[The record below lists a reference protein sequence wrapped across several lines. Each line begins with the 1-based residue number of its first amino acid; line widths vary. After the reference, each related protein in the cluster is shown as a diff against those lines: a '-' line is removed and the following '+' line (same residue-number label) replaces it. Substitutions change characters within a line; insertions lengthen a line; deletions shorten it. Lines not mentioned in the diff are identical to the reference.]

1 MTIFSLALTFF
12 LIANPI
18 GCAPLFLALV
28 KDYDFERQKK
38 ILLRE
43 GLFSLFLVFF
53 FLFIG
58 EVFLSTLQIEQYSV
72 QIGGGVLL
80 FLVSMSMIFPHPHS
94 VSGTSLNQEPFIVPI
109 ATPLI
114 SGGGIFTTVIVY
126 LKRTQ
131 SYLLMSEAILVA
143 WAAIIGVMY
152 FSSYFQKL
160 LGKSG
165 LAAMEQLMGML
176 LMMLS
181 VELMAG
187 GTHLLIKAMHI

>member
-1 MTIFSLALTFF
+1 MNIFSLALTFF
-12 LIANPI
+12 LVANPI

-28 KDYDFERQKK
+28 KDFNFERQKK

-43 GLFSLFLVFF
+43 GILSLLLVFC
-53 FLFIG
+53 FLFVG
-58 EVFLSTLQIEQYSV
+58 EAFLSALHIEQYSV
-72 QIGGGVLL
+72 KIGGGVLL
-80 FLVSMSMIFPHPHS
+80 FLVSMYMIFPHPHS
-94 VSGTSLNQEPFIVPI
+94 ASGPSLNQEPFIVPI

-114 SGGGIFTTVIVY
+114 SGGGIFTTTIVY
-126 LKRTQ
+126 LKQTQ
-131 SYLLMSEAILVA
+131 SYLLMSEAILLA
-143 WAAIIGVMY
+143 WAVIIGVMY

-181 VELMAG
+181 VELMVG
-187 GTHLLIKAMHI
+187 GTHLLIQAMHI

>member
-94 VSGTSLNQEPFIVPI
+94 VSGTSLNQEPFIV
-109 ATPLI
+109 
-114 SGGGIFTTVIVY
+114 Y